1 VEIKSSFDATP
12 LMPMDIME
20 DNQAAIAWSSNPVLS
35 QRMRHV
41 ERGLLHVRQMVL
53 EKKIRL
59 VWIETANQLADM
71 FTKAPVF
78 LRFVRMVMISAAVYR
93 AVNELEEDQ
102 V

>member
-1 VEIKSSFDATP
+1 
-12 LMPMDIME
+12 
-20 DNQAAIAWSSNPVLS
+20 
-35 QRMRHV
+35 
-41 ERGLLHVRQMVL
+41 MVL

-71 FTKAPVF
+71 FTKGLAAPVF
-78 LRFVRMVMISAAVYR
+78 LRFVNMVMISAADYR

>member
-1 VEIKSSFDATP
+1 MRAVSAMLEPTNTAIWIDKVSESLGLGEQYVEGVVEIKSTIDASP
-12 LMPMDIME
+12 LTPMDIME

-59 VWIETANQLADM
+59 VWIETAN
-71 FTKAPVF
+71 
-78 LRFVRMVMISAAVYR
+78 
-93 AVNELEEDQ
+93 
-102 V
+102 